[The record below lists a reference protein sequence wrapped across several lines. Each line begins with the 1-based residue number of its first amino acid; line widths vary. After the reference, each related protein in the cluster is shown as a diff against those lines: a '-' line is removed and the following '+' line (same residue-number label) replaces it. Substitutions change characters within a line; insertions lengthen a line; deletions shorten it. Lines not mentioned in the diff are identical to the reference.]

1 MQSPKRQFPPHYF
14 SKSFSYNSTAD
25 SFPFFVEECGYCNEK
40 KLTLG
45 KTNNYKQYLLLYS
58 LEGTVRYSKNNITTY
73 VQPNSVITT
82 ACNTTLSFT
91 RVSKSWKYYY
101 FIISGSHAKFFYNMI
116 RTQDN
121 IIFCSPFSNVL
132 DSFIE
137 LFDILCEESYEKNDI
152 GRYIHISQL
161 IHTIF
166 TSLYDHTYN
175 IRKIKDIT
183 PAQESNINAALKY
196 ISKNY
201 SEDLNIETISNQVG
215 YSEYYF
221 AKIFKKQMGVTVH
234 QYLNEYR
241 INKAKDLLAYSKLSI
256 NSIATQV
263 GFKTTLTFIRNFEK
277 IVRMTPSE
285 YRKYY

>member
-1 MQSPKRQFPPHYF
+1 MQSPKRIFPTSCS

-25 SFPFFVEECGYCNEK
+25 SFPFVVEECGYCNEK
-40 KLTLG
+40 KLMLG
-45 KTNNYKQYLLLYS
+45 KSNNYKQYLLLYS
-58 LEGTVRYSKNNITTY
+58 LEGTVRYSKNDTTIY
-73 VQPNSVITT
+73 VQPNSVVTT
-82 ACNTTLSFT
+82 ACNTPLSFT
-91 RVSKSWKYYY
+91 RISKTWKYYY

-121 IIFCSPFSNVL
+121 VIFCSPFSNVL

-137 LFDILCEESYEKNDI
+137 LFDVLCNQLYKENDI
-152 GRYIHISQL
+152 GKYIHTSQL

-166 TSLYDHTYN
+166 TSLYDHSYN

-196 ISKNY
+196 ISNNY
-201 SEDLNIETISNQVG
+201 KEDLNLETISNQIG

-221 AKIFKKQMGVTVH
+221 DKIFKKQMGVTVH

-277 IVRMTPSE
+277 IVHMTPSE

>member
-1 MQSPKRQFPPHYF
+1 MQSPKRNFPSCYS
-14 SKSFSYNSTAD
+14 SKSFLPNSTAD
-25 SFPFFVEECGYCNEK
+25 SFPFFVMECGFCNEK

-58 LEGTVRYSKNNITTY
+58 LEGTIRYTKNDTTTY

-91 RVSKSWKYYY
+91 KVSKSWKFYY
-101 FIISGSHAKFFYNMI
+101 FIIGGSHAKFFYNMI

-137 LFDILCEESYEKNDI
+137 LFDVLCTSNNSENAI
-152 GRYIHISQL
+152 GKYIHASLL
-161 IHTIF
+161 IHSIF

-175 IRKIKDIT
+175 IREIKDIT
-183 PAQESNINAALKY
+183 PAQESNINAALKF

-201 SEDLNIETISNQVG
+201 RDDLNIESISAQIG
-215 YSEYYF
+215 YSKYYF
-221 AKIFKKQMGVTVH
+221 DKIFKKQMGITVH

-241 INKAKDLLAYSKLSI
+241 VNKAKDLLAYSKLSI

-263 GFKTTLTFIRNFEK
+263 GFKTTLTFIRNFK
-277 IVRMTPSE
+277 KVVHMTPSE
-285 YRKYY
+285 YRDYY